1 MPLQRAAFLFLN
13 SGVHQLTALWVLM
26 DKQRNTGRELHG
38 ITLLFFL
45 LAFRSSV
52 SRSDSKLSDSRVV
65 LFWPCFLL
73 RQQGGLNAIAD
84 MQFLQNIG
92 YIMFDGFFG
101 QE

>member
-1 MPLQRAAFLFLN
+1 MPLKRAAFLYLY

-26 DKQRNTGRELHG
+26 DKQLT
-38 ITLLFFL
+38 TLGQ
-45 LAFRSSV
+45 LAVRLQSFTEF
-52 SRSDSKLSDSRVV
+52 

-73 RQQGGLNAIAD
+73 RQQSGLYAIAD

>member
-1 MPLQRAAFLFLN
+1 MPLKRAASLYLY
-13 SGVHQLTALWVLM
+13 SGGHQLTALWVLM
-26 DKQRNTGRELHG
+26 DKQLT
-38 ITLLFFL
+38 TLGQ
-45 LAFRSSV
+45 LAVRLQSFTEF
-52 SRSDSKLSDSRVV
+52 

-73 RQQGGLNAIAD
+73 RQQGGLYAIAD

>member
-1 MPLQRAAFLFLN
+1 
-13 SGVHQLTALWVLM
+13 M

-45 LAFRSSV
+45 LAFRSSFGH
-52 SRSDSKLSDSRVV
+52 SDSKLSDSRVV

-73 RQQGGLNAIAD
+73 RQQSSLYAIAD

>member
-1 MPLQRAAFLFLN
+1 MPLKRAAFLYLY
-13 SGVHQLTALWVLM
+13 SVVHQLADGQTTKHGTRTAWNNPFV
-26 DKQRNTGRELHG
+26 
-38 ITLLFFL
+38 FFL

-73 RQQGGLNAIAD
+73 RQQGGLYAIAD

-92 YIMFDGFFG
+92 YIMFDGFFC

>member
-1 MPLQRAAFLFLN
+1 MDKLGCELQRN
-13 SGVHQLTALWVLM
+13 N
-26 DKQRNTGRELHG
+26 R

-45 LAFRSSV
+45 LAFRSSFGH
-52 SRSDSKLSDSRVV
+52 SDSLLSEWPNE

-73 RQQGGLNAIAD
+73 RQQGGLYAIAD

>member
-1 MPLQRAAFLFLN
+1 MAFLYLY
-13 SGVHQLTALWVLM
+13 SGVHQLTALRVLM
-26 DKQRNTGRELHG
+26 DKLGCELQRNNG

-45 LAFRSSV
+45 LAFRSSFGH
-52 SRSDSKLSDSRVV
+52 SDSKLSDSRVV

-73 RQQGGLNAIAD
+73 RQQGGLYAIAD

-92 YIMFDGFFG
+92 YVMFDGFFG